1 MGEVGLT
8 IRPGTE
14 ADFPAIAA
22 QYGPGDSPWDPFG
35 SPDRMKQ
42 IPIDGLLIAELHGE
56 YAGFLY
62 WFEWRRPWFAPAEER
77 CAFLQ
82 ELHVRP
88 EFQGQRIGRRLLER
102 FLQEVRAQRLTR
114 VYVETGEENRRARA
128 LYESVGFRPYRTDL
142 HLQMSLEGPEASP
155 TDAPG

>member
-1 MGEVGLT
+1 MDAVGLT
-8 IRPGTE
+8 IRPGRE
-14 ADFPAIAA
+14 ADFPAIAL

-35 SPDRMKQ
+35 SPDRMQQ
-42 IPIDGLLIAELHGE
+42 IPIGGLLVAELRGA

-62 WFEWRRPWFAPAEER
+62 WFESRRPWFAPAEER

-88 EFQGQRIGRRLLER
+88 ELQGRRIGRRLVER
-102 FLQEVRAQRLTR
+102 FVQEVRAQGMAR

-128 LYESVGFRPYRTDL
+128 LYESVGFRPYRTDV
-142 HLQMSLEGPEASP
+142 HLQMSLEGAEPSRM
-155 TDAPG
+155 DAPR